1 MEIKDRVLAP
11 ESIEAYKKLDTTE
24 VADAINR
31 FGYNTGMFGLNCI
44 VSGTKV
50 CGQAFTVLFGVC
62 QGGFEGKMDYLDDVP
77 AGNVIVIDND
87 GRLDYSCWGD
97 LMSRV
102 AMRNGVNGTIAD
114 GIIRDIPDIREMKY
128 PTFARATHMWTGK
141 MHSYLEATQ
150 VPVRIAGVEVKPG
163 DLIFGD
169 DTGVLSVPFEV
180 AEKVLAAAQEIH
192 EREKVIEGFIKQGMR
207 LDKARE
213 ETGYYFLQEAQKKEK
228 QE

>member
-1 MEIKDRVLAP
+1 VNSKDRILDP
-11 ESIEAYKKLDTTE
+11 EMLNAYKELDTTE

-31 FGYNTGMFGLNCI
+31 FGINTGMFGLNCI
-44 VSGTKV
+44 VPGTRI
-50 CGQAFTVLFGVC
+50 CGQAFTCLFGVC
-62 QGGFEGKMDYLDDVP
+62 AAGQEGKMDYLDDVP
-77 AGNVIVIDND
+77 AGNVIVIDNN

-102 AMRNGVNGTIAD
+102 AQRNGVAGTIAD
-114 GIIRDIPDIREMKY
+114 GIIRDVPDIREMKY

-150 VPVRIAGVEVKPG
+150 VPVRIAGVTVKPG
-163 DLIFGD
+163 DIIVGD
-169 DTGVLSVPFEV
+169 DTGVLSVPFEL
-180 AEKVLAAAQEIH
+180 ASEVLEAAQEIH
-192 EREKVIEGFIKQGMR
+192 KREKVIEGFINEGMR

-213 ETGYYFLQEAQKKEK
+213 ETGYYFLQEAKKA

>member
-1 MEIKDRVLAP
+1 MELKDRILAP
-11 ESIEAYKKLDTTE
+11 EIIEAYKELDTTE
-24 VADAINR
+24 VADAVNR

-44 VSGTKV
+44 VPGTKL

-62 QGGFEGKMDYLDDVP
+62 
-77 AGNVIVIDND
+77 
-87 GRLDYSCWGD
+87 RLDYSCWGD

-150 VPVRIAGVEVKPG
+150 VPVRIAGVSVNPG

-169 DTGVLSVPFEV
+169 DTGVLSIPFEI

-213 ETGYYFLQEAQKKEK
+213 ETGYYFLQEAKKAGK
-228 QE
+228 

>member
-1 MEIKDRVLAP
+1 MELKDRVLKP
-11 ESIEAYKKLDTTE
+11 EIIEAYKQLDTTE

-44 VSGTKV
+44 VPGTKV

-77 AGNVIVIDND
+77 AGSVIVIDND

-114 GIIRDIPDIREMKY
+114 GIIRDIPDIREMRY

-150 VPVRIAGVEVKPG
+150 VPVRIAGVTVNPG

-180 AEKVLAAAQEIH
+180 AEKVLEAAQEIH

-213 ETGYYFLQEAQKKEK
+213 ETGYYFLQEAQKAKK
-228 QE
+228 

>member
-1 MEIKDRVLAP
+1 MELKDRVLAP
-11 ESIEAYKKLDTTE
+11 EIIEAYKELDTTE

-44 VSGTKV
+44 VPGTKV

-62 QGGFEGKMDYLDDVP
+62 QGGFEGKMDYLDEVP
-77 AGNVIVIDND
+77 AGNVIVIDNA

-128 PTFARATHMWTGK
+128 PTFARATYMWTGK
-141 MHSYLEATQ
+141 MRSYLEATQ

-169 DTGVLSVPFEV
+169 DTGVLSVPFEI

-213 ETGYYFLQEAQKKEK
+213 ATGYYFLQEAQKAEKE
-228 QE
+228 

>member
-11 ESIEAYKKLDTTE
+11 EIIEAYKKLDTTE

-97 LMSRV
+97 LKI
-102 AMRNGVNGTIAD
+102 G
-114 GIIRDIPDIREMKY
+114 
-128 PTFARATHMWTGK
+128 RAH
-141 MHSYLEATQ
+141 
-150 VPVRIAGVEVKPG
+150 V
-163 DLIFGD
+163 
-169 DTGVLSVPFEV
+169 
-180 AEKVLAAAQEIH
+180 
-192 EREKVIEGFIKQGMR
+192 
-207 LDKARE
+207 
-213 ETGYYFLQEAQKKEK
+213 
-228 QE
+228 

>member
-1 MEIKDRVLAP
+1 MELKDRVLAP
-11 ESIEAYKKLDTTE
+11 EILEAYKQLDTTE

-31 FGYNTGMFGLNCI
+31 FGYNTGMFGINSL
-44 VSGTKV
+44 VPGTKI

-77 AGNVIVIDND
+77 AGNVIVIDNA

-102 AMRNGVNGTIAD
+102 ALRNGVSGTIAD

-128 PTFARATHMWTGK
+128 PAFARASHMWTGK
-141 MHSYLEATQ
+141 MHSFLEATQ
-150 VPVRIAGVEVKPG
+150 VKVRIAGINVNPG

-192 EREKVIEGFIKQGMR
+192 EREKVIEGFISQGMR

-213 ETGYYFLQEAQKKEK
+213 ETGYYFLQEAKKEK
-228 QE
+228 K